1 VSCAFFVP
9 LNLTV
14 KPDYDIAGR
23 NVQYTLAYLLWTL
36 SQPDGGTGT
45 LQTAV
50 TLLRHIQM
58 FMPF

>member
-1 VSCAFFVP
+1 VP